1 MQVIEI
7 EAMNEQETDSTTTAR
22 EKCYFAERVLFW
34 FIVLL
39 LALIITLFC
48 IEVLELMHLRNSML
62 EYELHKIIQLDND
75 HLGSYKPRAW
85 MP

>member
-7 EAMNEQETDSTTTAR
+7 EAMNEKETGSTTTAR
-22 EKCYFAERVLFW
+22 EKCDFTERVLYW

-39 LALIITLFC
+39 SALLITLFC

-62 EYELHKIIQLDND
+62 KYELHKIIQVDND
-75 HLGSYKPRAW
+75 HLGSYKPLAW

>member
-7 EAMNEQETDSTTTAR
+7 EPMNEQDTDNKTTAR
-22 EKCYFAERVLFW
+22 EKCYFAERVLYW

-39 LALIITLFC
+39 TTLIITLFC
-48 IEVLELMHLRNSML
+48 AEVLELMHLRNSML
-62 EYELHKIIQLDND
+62 KYELQKIIQVHND
-75 HLGSYKPRAW
+75 HLRYKPLAW

>member
-7 EAMNEQETDSTTTAR
+7 EPMNEKETGSTTTAR

-39 LALIITLFC
+39 SALIITLFC

-62 EYELHKIIQLDND
+62 KYELQKIIQVHNE
-75 HLGSYKPRAW
+75 HLRRYKPLAW